1 MAIRGNQ
8 GPSREIAPDV
18 KVEAERI
25 GSDVIR
31 ARTEQLWGNC
41 AHREAREHEPAR
53 SDLEVIRGHQRSSEV
68 IRGHQRARACEI
80 RSRSPRGTCAA
91 PSRARPAAATA
102 CTCHVG
108 AGQRSDFPTTLRH
121 SDGTPTPL
129 RRHSPRNV
137 LEPHKGGPSVVI
149 SGHQWSSAAHRSTM
163 YWNPTRA
170 GLPTAAEYSLASSL
184 RASMPSEAVRRTLTK
199 PVRRIYHASRHR
211 FGGAT
216 G

>member
-25 GSDVIR
+25 GPDVVR

-41 AHREAREHEPAR
+41 ADREAREHEPAR
-53 SDLEVIRGHQRSSEV
+53 SDLDLLEGLAQRRLEHGLQPQRRVPAMLEQDSGAIFLHYSE
-68 IRGHQRARACEI
+68 A
-80 RSRSPRGTCAA
+80 
-91 PSRARPAAATA
+91 
-102 CTCHVG
+102 
-108 AGQRSDFPTTLRH
+108 
-121 SDGTPTPL
+121 L
-129 RRHSPRNV
+129 RRHSDATQKALSARCIGTPQGRA
-137 LEPHKGGPSVVI
+137 I